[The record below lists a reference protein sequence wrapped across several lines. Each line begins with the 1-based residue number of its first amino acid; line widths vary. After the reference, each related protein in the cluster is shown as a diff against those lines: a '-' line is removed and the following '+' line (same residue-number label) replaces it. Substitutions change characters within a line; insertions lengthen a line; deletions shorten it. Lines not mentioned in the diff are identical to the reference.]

1 MRLPNRRAIVV
12 SLTAAALVTLSACS
26 SSSKS
31 TEKTSD
37 SGSATASASSAT
49 ASTTGSSSATV
60 AATTSA
66 SNSADKNSR
75 PLKIGM
81 SLPLTGAVADVA
93 KSGNEGYQLW
103 ASDVNATGGLLG
115 RKLQLIVHDDGFDPN
130 QTGSDY
136 TRLISQDKVDL
147 LLGTF
152 SSLLNAPASAIAAR
166 QGMLYIEP
174 SGGSAQLFTRGFKNL
189 FFAQPAT
196 TTSLPDQF
204 VKLVTAMPAGQRPTT
219 AAYVTQD
226 DPSASPAVAI
236 FKTKLEALG
245 IKTVYNQTY
254 DPSTTN
260 FDTIASAVKHAA
272 PELVVQGAVSSDG
285 AQFVK
290 SLQKLSFSPKML
302 FQTNSPTDASYPT
315 AIGAKNSEG
324 VFTAEAWSAKA
335 KYPGNAEFVAAYSK
349 KFGSAPTEDA
359 ANSYTAGQV
368 LAAAVKAVGKI
379 DQAALA
385 AWLHTHTVDTIVGP
399 LKWDATGVPQGTL
412 LLAQWQSGVLQIIAP
427 STAATSTKVVNPKPA
442 WTS

>member
-1 MRLPNRRAIVV
+1 MN
-12 SLTAAALVTLSACS
+12 AA
-26 SSSKS
+26 
-31 TEKTSD
+31 
-37 SGSATASASSAT
+37 
-49 ASTTGSSSATV
+49 
-60 AATTSA
+60 
-66 SNSADKNSR
+66 
-75 PLKIGM
+75 
-81 SLPLTGAVADVA
+81 
-93 KSGNEGYQLW
+93 
-103 ASDVNATGGLLG
+103 GGLLG

-166 QGMLYIEP
+166 QKMLYIEP

-196 TTSLPDQF
+196 TSSLPDQY
-204 VKLVTAMPAGQRPTT
+204 VNLITAMPAVQRPKT

-245 IKTVYNQTY
+245 VKTVYNQTY

-260 FDTIASAVKHAA
+260 FDTIASAIKHAA
-272 PELVVQGAVSSDG
+272 PELVIQGAVSDDG
-285 AQFVK
+285 SQFVK
-290 SLQKLSFSPKML
+290 SLEKLSFSPKML
-302 FQTNSPTDASYPT
+302 FQTNAPTDAAYST
-315 AIGAKNSEG
+315 AIGTKNTEG

-335 KYPGNAEFVAAYSK
+335 KYPGNAEFVAAYTK

-379 DQAALA
+379 DQSGLA
-385 AWLHTHTVDTIVGP
+385 AWLHSNTVNTIVGP
-399 LKWDATGVPQGTL
+399 LKWDSTGVPHGTL
-412 LLAQWQSGVLQIIAP
+412 LLAQWQSGVLQIVAP
-427 STAATSTKVVNPKPA
+427 KTAATTTKVVNPKPA
-442 WTS
+442 WSS